1 MGFKRFLKK
10 AIIDSSLPLGAGYVV
25 RILKSKKEGESI
37 LDTIKRDTKETIYED
52 HPLTSPIYK
61 AGHHDGEK
69 DGRAKQAETDSKKF
83 DEMKEQHKKDEY
95 AWRETDKAKDDYIRR
110 QKEEIKERDDI
121 IDGLSEN
128 D

>member
-10 AIIDSSLPLGAGYVV
+10 VAIDSSAPLGLGYVA
-25 RILKSKKEGESI
+25 RILKSKKKNESI
-37 LDTIKRDTKETIYED
+37 LDAVKRDAKETICED
-52 HPLTSPIYK
+52 HPLTSHIYK
-61 AGHHDGEK
+61 AGHHDGER

-83 DEMKEQHKKDEY
+83 DEMKEQHKKDEN